1 MSETKFTPGPWAVR
15 RYRAGEKH
23 LARIV
28 QDRRPLSRV
37 LFEPKTWFTDEGL
50 GSDEDV
56 EFQANLSLIAAAP
69 EMYEALETV
78 AQLLRD
84 HHADQ
89 GAEDGWQNEE
99 LRDAWVAARDVLAK
113 AEGRS

>member
-1 MSETKFTPGPWAVR
+1 MSETKWAAGPWAYDPTINRV
-15 RYRAGEKH
+15 YSVPNNMLVATVWLGGLTDTPSADPEWPAN
-23 LARIV
+23 AR
-28 QDRRPLSRV
+28 
-37 LFEPKTWFTDEGL
+37 
-50 GSDEDV
+50 
-56 EFQANLSLIAAAP
+56 LIAAAP

>member
-1 MSETKFTPGPWAVR
+1 MSETKFTPGPWRYVPWHVEEGPPAVR
-15 RYRAGEKH
+15 SSEDWIVCTTASDDD
-23 LARIV
+23 AR
-28 QDRRPLSRV
+28 
-37 LFEPKTWFTDEGL
+37 
-50 GSDEDV
+50 
-56 EFQANLSLIAAAP
+56 LIAAAP

-99 LRDAWVAARDVLAK
+99 LRDAWVAARDALAK